1 MLISCPYCGLR
12 DAREFAMLGD
22 AALMRRPDP
31 EAADAAARFHAYAY
45 LRDNPAGPH
54 RELWFH
60 AGGCGKVLVLTRDTQ
75 THEVLDV
82 QFADRVARTEGG
94 A

>member
-12 DAREFAMLGD
+12 DAREYSMLGD
-22 AALMRRPDP
+22 AALMQRPDP
-31 EAADAAARFHAYAY
+31 EAPDAAARFHAYAY
-45 LRDNPAGPH
+45 LRTNPAGPH

-60 AGGCGKVLVLTRDTQ
+60 AGGCGSVLCLTRDTL

-82 QFADRVARTEGG
+82 EFAGLVARTEGG